1 MWYIRALKFCA
12 RLLWPAHPEPA
23 KSRKIAGYRLIFAG
37 FSMLFIFCIIGMQSV
52 ALAIKN
58 LPPSES
64 LPSTINDK
72 TRGSI
77 FDQKGRILASTVP
90 INILYADPKH
100 IFNPEQVASELLPF
114 LPNLSKEILLEKL
127 TKNSRFSELD
137 RKLTPK
143 RHSAILQLGIPGI
156 YVKPSTI
163 RIYPQGTEAAHIVG
177 AVDRDNIGIA
187 GIEKSQNGK
196 LAAGENI
203 NLSIDTG
210 LQTILRKALKTQI
223 DKFEAIGGAGLILNM
238 KTGEIIAATSL
249 PDFDPN
255 HIMLST
261 DAARFNQV
269 TKGVY
274 EMGSIF
280 KVLNTA
286 IALETGAI
294 DMHRTVD
301 VSKPIPIAGQIIND
315 YKPIKGSIT
324 LAEILVRSSNIGSAH
339 ISQMIGPKTQRKYMK
354 QLGLLEPSSLE
365 IVENGVPLVPDDW
378 SNITA
383 MTVSYG
389 YGLSVSMVQ
398 AAAAIAAAGGDGHF
412 ISPTLLKRN
421 ANEAIKK
428 VRVFSKQTSKA
439 VRSMMRLVVS
449 HKLGT
454 GNFAD
459 AHGYLV
465 GGKTGTA
472 EKIKNKDFNRNANRV
487 SFVATFP
494 VNDPAYLIMI
504 MVDEPVKQK
513 HSHNYATAGWVVAP
527 AIRDIVNQIS
537 PILNVHPVD
546 ISKPENSQNLL
557 PPMLLDGQEAVYATY

>member
-1 MWYIRALKFCA
+1 
-12 RLLWPAHPEPA
+12 
-23 KSRKIAGYRLIFAG
+23 
-37 FSMLFIFCIIGMQSV
+37 
-52 ALAIKN
+52 
-58 LPPSES
+58 
-64 LPSTINDK
+64 
-72 TRGSI
+72 
-77 FDQKGRILASTVP
+77 
-90 INILYADPKH
+90 
-100 IFNPEQVASELLPF
+100 
-114 LPNLSKEILLEKL
+114 
-127 TKNSRFSELD
+127 
-137 RKLTPK
+137 
-143 RHSAILQLGIPGI
+143 
-156 YVKPSTI
+156 
-163 RIYPQGTEAAHIVG
+163 
-177 AVDRDNIGIA
+177 
-187 GIEKSQNGK
+187 
-196 LAAGENI
+196 
-203 NLSIDTG
+203 
-210 LQTILRKALKTQI
+210 
-223 DKFEAIGGAGLILNM
+223 
-238 KTGEIIAATSL
+238 
-249 PDFDPN
+249 
-255 HIMLST
+255 
-261 DAARFNQV
+261 
-269 TKGVY
+269 
-274 EMGSIF
+274 
-280 KVLNTA
+280 
-286 IALETGAI
+286 
-294 DMHRTVD
+294 
-301 VSKPIPIAGQIIND
+301 
-315 YKPIKGSIT
+315 
-324 LAEILVRSSNIGSAH
+324 
-339 ISQMIGPKTQRKYMK
+339 MIGPKTQRKYMK

-428 VRVFSKQTSKA
+428 VRIFSKQTSKA

-449 HKLGT
+449 HELGT

-472 EKIKNKDFNRNANRV
+472 EKIKNKGFNRNANRV

-504 MVDEPVKQK
+504 MVDEPVKQE

-557 PPMLLDGQEAVYATY
+557 PPMFLDGQEAVYATY